1 MVEIEFIHDGDIIT
15 IKCKESER
23 LKDIYKKIAINIPL
37 NSVHFLYNNDRINDK
52 LAINQFI
59 NVKDKQKNKMKIIVN
74 SINEKEHQNRNIK
87 RKEILCPKCGKSIN
101 IKIKDYKILL
111 YDCKYGHKFEKMLF
125 EEFTK
130 TQKFEEPNIIV
141 ILK

>member
-74 SINEKEHQNRNIK
+74 PFYLI
-87 RKEILCPKCGKSIN
+87 
-101 IKIKDYKILL
+101 
-111 YDCKYGHKFEKMLF
+111 
-125 EEFTK
+125 
-130 TQKFEEPNIIV
+130 
-141 ILK
+141 